1 MLFGGEMK
9 QTKLKSLNLQSLNSM
24 DHAKFALEMEPSRYQ
39 GIITIQDHT

>member
-24 DHAKFALEMEPSRYQ
+24 DHAKFLTLDQICLRN
-39 GIITIQDHT
+39 GTK